1 MERFFQPFRLGKLK
15 LKNRFIM
22 APIKTGYGTPEGK
35 VTQRH
40 LNFYNN
46 VSQGGVSLIIL
57 EPVSVLKN
65 GKEHPK
71 QLCIDN
77 EECASEIG
85 KIVKLLHKNG
95 TYACLNLNH
104 AGRAANPRATGENP
118 KAPSPVP
125 CPSTGV
131 TPQELTPQEIEGIIE
146 AFGTATKRAV
156 KVGFDALE
164 IQCGHGYLI
173 SQFLREDTNKRKD
186 QFGKDP
192 LLFAKRVFEE
202 VFKHAKGIPVIIRIS
217 GSEFVEGGLTPQ
229 KQEKLI
235 ALAEDFGAAAIHVGF
250 GNACD
255 SPPWYFNHMALPEE
269 PQYQVFKEIK
279 RITNLPLIVV
289 GRMAS
294 REKLQRIADE
304 NIGDIVAFGRPLIAD
319 PQLVN
324 KLASQAYDAIV
335 QCGYCLQG
343 CLFNVRSGL
352 GLSCIVNP
360 GIDKEKPSP
369 ATKKMKCVVVGAGP
383 AGITAAITLA
393 QRGHQ
398 VKLYEKEKEPGGQFR
413 FAPLSPLKKSMI
425 RPLNSLIKQLEISNV
440 EVIFGKEATTDL
452 LKAEAPDLVVIATR
466 SIPNIPDIEGLKT
479 QYCITGIDF
488 FSGKKPVKGK
498 RVLIIGAGMVG
509 VEAAEMVSREGKTV
523 VATKRTDTIANDM
536 EPITRNMILKA
547 LNSRGNVKL
556 MPNTTV
562 KRFTDQGVE
571 VVSQGK
577 ELLLEPFDTVILTAG
592 MKPNDS
598 LYQEIKGEFK
608 HIELIGDAREPQSI
622 FAATQ
627 AGYEVGTKY

>member
-1 MERFFQPFRLGKLK
+1 MERFFQPFRLGKLT
-15 LKNRFIM
+15 LRNRFIM
-22 APIKTGYGTPEGK
+22 APIKTAYGTPEGK
-35 VTQRH
+35 VTRRH
-40 LNFYNN
+40 LNFYNK
-46 VSQGGVSLIIL
+46 VSQGGVSLIVL

-77 EECASEIG
+77 EECASGLG
-85 KIVKLLHKNG
+85 KIVELLHKNS

-104 AGRAANPRATGENP
+104 AGRAANPKATGENP

-125 CPSTGV
+125 CPSTSQ
-131 TPQELTPQEIEGIIE
+131 TPQELASEEIEEIIE
-146 AFGTATKRAV
+146 AFGIATRRAV
-156 KVGFDALE
+156 KLGFDALE

-173 SQFLREDTNKRKD
+173 SQFLREDTNKRGD
-186 QFGKDP
+186 QFGKYP
-192 LLFAKRVFEE
+192 LLFAKKVFEE
-202 VFKHAKGIPVIIRIS
+202 VFKHAQDIPVIMRIS

-229 KQEKLI
+229 KNEKLI
-235 ALAEDFGAAAIHVGF
+235 SLAEEFGAAAIHVGL

-269 PQYQVFKEIK
+269 PQYKVLKEIK
-279 RITNLPLIVV
+279 SMTNLPLIVV

-304 NIGDIVAFGRPLIAD
+304 NIGDMVAFGRPLIAD

-324 KLASQAYDAIV
+324 KLASGAYDAIV

-343 CLFNVRSGL
+343 CLFNVRTGL
-352 GLSCIVNP
+352 GLGCIANP

-369 ATKKMKCVVVGAGP
+369 ATGKMKCVVVGAGP
-383 AGITAAITLA
+383 AGIMAAITLA
-393 QRGHQ
+393 QRGRQ
-398 VKLYEKEKEPGGQFR
+398 VKLYGKEKEPGGQFR
-413 FAPLSPLKKSMI
+413 LAPLSPLKKSMT
-425 RPLNSLIKQLEISNV
+425 RPLNSLIKQLERSHV
-440 EVIFGKEATTDL
+440 KVIYGKEATFDL
-452 LKAEAPDLVVIATR
+452 LKSEAPDLVVVATG
-466 SIPNIPDIEGLKT
+466 SNPNIPDIKGLKT
-479 QYCITGIDF
+479 QYWITGIDF
-488 FSGKKPVKGK
+488 FSGQKPAKGE

-509 VEAAEMVSREGKTV
+509 VEAAEMLSREGKAV

-536 EPITRNMILKA
+536 EPITRNMMLKD
-547 LNSRGNVKL
+547 LNSRNNVKL

-571 VVSQGK
+571 VVSQGEK
-577 ELLLEPFDTVILTAG
+577 LLLEPFDTVILTAG
-592 MKPNDS
+592 MKPDDG
-598 LYQEIKGEFK
+598 LYQKIKGAFK